1 MKKKKL
7 ELSRGNLR
15 KIRLG
20 SWVEARFKKKKK
32 KSLEGQIKKAR
43 IHLLQDFSEPLTGR
57 YLSLSS
63 LRSTT

>member
-1 MKKKKL
+1 MKKKL
-7 ELSRGNLR
+7 ELSTGDLR

-32 KSLEGQIKKAR
+32 KSLKGQIKKAY
-43 IHLLQDFSEPLTGR
+43 IHLLQDFSEPLIGR

>member
-1 MKKKKL
+1 MKKKL
-7 ELSRGNLR
+7 ELSTGDLR

-32 KSLEGQIKKAR
+32 SLKGQIKKAY
-43 IHLLQDFSEPLTGR
+43 IHLLQDFSEPLIGR

>member
-1 MKKKKL
+1 MKKKL
-7 ELSRGNLR
+7 ELSTGDLR

-20 SWVEARFKKKKK
+20 SWVEARLKKKK
-32 KSLEGQIKKAR
+32 KSLKGQIKKAY
-43 IHLLQDFSEPLTGR
+43 IHLLQDFSEPLIGR